1 MTLYQ
6 KLQTAQ
12 SEEDVKDAYIAALKL
27 KKVTKGLIDIQ
38 TEEIWFEAKHKPTD
52 VYTMF
57 TQLLYY
63 VCHAYHEGK
72 NMKSLFLP
80 PLLCVIDNEKAAL
93 MSTASIT
100 PVFGDK
106 KIAWG
111 KSASQVSRELI
122 AQVSPYINDH
132 FIVYRMAE
140 DEAAFLQAVRDSIK
154 NGGIVR
160 TQITPNNLK
169 PVFDRWVELIG
180 AELGDLPN
188 PADYALLFYADIM
201 HDGNKPVIDNGLDTC
216 LIPNYNG
223 KPAFSLRGR
232 ILELASEK
240 GYREFWNIYHRPP
253 AAEHRNYLLERRD
266 QLIPLDERQFKGAY
280 YTPLKVVEKAYELLS
295 ETLGRN
301 WQKNYIVWDM
311 CCGVGNLETKHG
323 NLRNVF
329 MSTLD
334 TADINVMQTGGQF
347 PGATRFQYDYLNDD
361 IAEDGTIDYTL
372 TGKMPPELRA
382 HIQAACTDK
391 KKKILVLINPP
402 YAEATSADTVSGKGK
417 NKAGVAK
424 TKVGEHMMAGYGKAS
439 NELFTQFLAR
449 IQKELPNAVVAMF
462 STLKYI
468 NAPNFEEFRQ
478 QWQPEFK
485 GGFVVHSKSFDGLKG
500 NFPIGFLIWDLSEK
514 QPAQQEYALPAYT
527 HRLENAGCKIFAAEK
542 KDRMLN
548 VWIDRPRANN
558 MLLTVPLKNALS
570 VYTSNIRVSTWSDN
584 AIGYLTVKG
593 NDLQNAGTATHIMS
607 SSYGNGNGIY
617 VTPDNLEKAAV
628 VFAVR
633 RVIKPTWLN
642 DRDQF
647 LQPHFGLE
655 GRKEGRKEGNY
666 TEIPQEFTL
675 DCLLY
680 MLFSG
685 SNLTAGTA
693 KDALE
698 WNGRKW
704 QLTNHFIPYDEAQ
717 VGFNGRFQSHFM
729 SDYLRDKTLSKEAQ
743 AVYDEGLKLWQ
754 AFYRADIERK
764 IRDEYLL
771 DKSGAGW
778 YQIRNALKKAAPQ
791 TDFAPFETAYAALA
805 AKLEP
810 LVYEYGF
817 LKE

>member
-1 MTLYQ
+1 MTLYR

-63 VCHAYHEGK
+63 VCHAHKGGE
-72 NMKSLFLP
+72 NVP

-93 MSTASIT
+93 ISTASIT
-100 PVFGDK
+100 PIFGDK
-106 KIAWG
+106 KIAWR

-122 AQVSPYINDH
+122 AQISPYINDH

-201 HDGNKPVIDNGLDTC
+201 HDGNKSVIDKGLDTR
-216 LIPNYNG
+216 LIPNLDG

-295 ETLGRN
+295 ETLGKN

-361 IAEDGTIDYTL
+361 IAADGTIDYSL

-382 HIQAACTDK
+382 HIQAARTDK

-402 YAEATSADTVSGKGK
+402 YAEATSAGRKGK
-417 NKAGVAK
+417 SKTGVSNQSKIAE
-424 TKVGEHMMAGYGKAS
+424 TSPDLGYATR
-439 NELFTQFLAR
+439 ELFIQFLLR
-449 IQKELPNAVVAMF
+449 IQRELPNAVIAMF

-468 NAPNFEEFRQ
+468 SAPNFEPFREI
-478 QWQPEFK
+478 WQPRFLN
-485 GGFVVHSKSFDGLKG
+485 GFVVHSKSFDGLKG
-500 NFPIGFLIWDLSEK
+500 DFPIGFLIWDLSK
-514 QPAQQEYALPAYT
+514 QGKETVFRLPAFDK
-527 HRLENAGCKIFAAEK
+527 NCKAFGEK
-542 KDRMLN
+542 VFYIETEQPSLN
-548 VWIDRPRANN
+548 EWIERAKPNDTDA
-558 MLLTVPLKNALS
+558 LPLKNALS
-570 VYTSNIRVSTWSDN
+570 PPEKTTGDIRGRKWADN
-584 AIGYLTVKG
+584 AIGGMICPG
-593 NDLQNAGTATHIMS
+593 NDLQHTGLTAILSSGYCSAG
-607 SSYGNGNGIY
+607 GFL
-617 VTPDNLEKAAV
+617 VTKDNFKKAAV

-647 LQPHFGLE
+647 LQPHFGQ
-655 GRKEGRKEGNY
+655 EGRKEGNY
-666 TEIPQEFTL
+666 TEIPQEFAL

-704 QLTNHFIPYDEAQ
+704 RLTNHFIPYDEAQ

-729 SDYLRDKTLSKEAQ
+729 SDYLHGKKLSKEAR

>member
-38 TEEIWFEAKHKPTD
+38 TEEIWFEAKHRPTD

-63 VCHAYHEGK
+63 VCHAHKGGE
-72 NMKSLFLP
+72 NVP

-100 PVFGDK
+100 PIFSDK

-132 FIVYRMAE
+132 FIVYRIAE

-154 NGGIVR
+154 NGSIVR

-180 AELGDLPN
+180 AELGDLQN

-201 HDGNKPVIDNGLDTC
+201 HDGNKLVIDNGLDTC

-223 KPAFSLRGR
+223 KPAFSLRGHV
-232 ILELASEK
+232 LKLASEK

-280 YTPLKVVEKAYELLS
+280 YTPLKVVEKAYELLN

-334 TADINVMQTGGQF
+334 TDDINVMQTGGQF
-347 PGATRFQYDYLNDD
+347 PAATRFQYDYLNDD
-361 IAEDGTIDYTL
+361 IAADGTIDYTL

-382 HIQAACTDK
+382 HIQAARTDK

-402 YAEATSADTVSGKGK
+402 YGEAGNTAGKQQK
-417 NKAGVAK
+417 NNISK
-424 TKVGEHMMAGYGKAS
+424 TKYSEYAMDEYGKS
-439 NELFTQFLAR
+439 KNELFIQFLVR
-449 IQKELPNAVVAMF
+449 IQQEMPNAVVAVI
-462 STLKYI
+462 SKLKYI
-468 NAPNFEEFRQ
+468 TSPNSDGFRK
-478 QWQPEFK
+478 QWQPAFK
-485 GGFVVHSKSFDGLKG
+485 NGFVVHSKAFDGLKS
-500 NFPIGFLIWDLSEK
+500 NFPIGFLIWDLSKKGKETVFK
-514 QPAQQEYALPAYT
+514 LPALDKKVNPCGYKT
-527 HRLENAGCKIFAAEK
+527 FAIEDK
-542 KDRMLN
+542 KSLLN
-548 VWIDRPRANN
+548 VWIKRPKANPR
-558 MLLTVPLKNALS
+558 TEIIPLNNALN
-570 VYTSNIRVSTWSDN
+570 VYPSKPRVAKWSDGAIAYLSCTSNDTQHLKYVFLLSSAYGHGDGFYVN
-584 AIGYLTVKG
+584 A
-593 NDLQNAGTATHIMS
+593 
-607 SSYGNGNGIY
+607 
-617 VTPDNLEKAAV
+617 DNLADAAV
-628 VFAVR
+628 LFAVR
-633 RVIKPTWLN
+633 RLIAHTWLN

-647 LQPHFGLE
+647 LQPSKKLPESF
-655 GRKEGRKEGNY
+655 Y
-666 TEIPQEFTL
+666 T

-729 SDYLRDKTLSKEAQ
+729 SDYLRDKKLSKEAQ

-754 AFYRADIERK
+754 AFYQADIERK

-791 TDFAPFETAYAALA
+791 TDFIPFETAYAALA

>member
-38 TEEIWFEAKHKPTD
+38 TEEIWFEAKLKPTD

-111 KSASQVSRELI
+111 KSASKVSRELI

-132 FIVYRMAE
+132 FIVYHMAE

-160 TQITPNNLK
+160 TPITPNNLK
-169 PVFDRWVELIG
+169 SVFDRWVELIG

-295 ETLGRN
+295 ETLGKN

-323 NLRNVF
+323 NLHNVF

-347 PGATRFQYDYLNDD
+347 PAATRFQYDYLNDD
-361 IAEDGTIDYTL
+361 IAADGTIDYTL
-372 TGKMPPELRA
+372 TGKMPHELRA
-382 HIQAACTDK
+382 HIQAARTDK

-402 YAEATSADTVSGKGK
+402 YGEAGNTAGKQQK
-417 NKAGVAK
+417 NNISK
-424 TKVGEHMMAGYGKAS
+424 TKYSEYAMDKYGKS
-439 NELFTQFLAR
+439 KNELFIQFLVR
-449 IQKELPNAVVAMF
+449 IQQEMPNAVVAVI
-462 STLKYI
+462 SKLKYI
-468 NAPNFEEFRQ
+468 TAPNSDGFRE
-478 QWQPEFK
+478 QWQPTFK
-485 GGFVVHSKSFDGLKG
+485 NGFVVHSKAFDGLKG
-500 NFPIGFLIWDLSEK
+500 NFPIGFLIWDLSKKHKETVFK
-514 QPAQQEYALPAYT
+514 LPALDKKVNPCGNKT
-527 HRLENAGCKIFAAEK
+527 FAIEDK
-542 KDRMLN
+542 KSLLN
-548 VWIDRPRANN
+548 VWIKRPKANPE
-558 MLLTVPLKNALS
+558 TEIIPLNNALN
-570 VYTSNIRVSTWSDN
+570 VYPSKPRVAKWSDGAIAYLSCTSNDTQHLKYVF
-584 AIGYLTVKG
+584 L
-593 NDLQNAGTATHIMS
+593 LS
-607 SSYGNGNGIY
+607 SAYGHGDGFY
-617 VTPDNLEKAAV
+617 VNEDNLAEAAV
-628 VFAVR
+628 LFAVR
-633 RVIKPTWLN
+633 RLIAHTWLN

-647 LQPHFGLE
+647 LQPSKKLPESF
-655 GRKEGRKEGNY
+655 Y
-666 TEIPQEFTL
+666 T

-680 MLFSG
+680 MLFSS

-729 SDYLRDKTLSKEAQ
+729 SDYLHGKKLSKEAR

-754 AFYRADIERK
+754 ALYRADIERK

-778 YQIRNALKKAAPQ
+778 YQIRNALKKAVPQ

>member
-1 MTLYQ
+1 MTLYR

-63 VCHAYHEGK
+63 VCHAHKGGE
-72 NMKSLFLP
+72 NVP

-93 MSTASIT
+93 ISTASIT
-100 PVFGDK
+100 PIFGDK
-106 KIAWG
+106 KIAWR

-122 AQVSPYINDH
+122 AQISPYINDH

-201 HDGNKPVIDNGLDTC
+201 HDGNKSVIDKGLDTR
-216 LIPNYNG
+216 LIPNLDG

-295 ETLGRN
+295 ETLGKN

-361 IAEDGTIDYTL
+361 IAADGTIDYSL

-382 HIQAACTDK
+382 HIQAARTDK

-402 YAEATSADTVSGKGK
+402 YAEATSAGRKGK
-417 NKAGVAK
+417 SKTGVSNQSKIAE
-424 TKVGEHMMAGYGKAS
+424 TSPDLGYATR
-439 NELFTQFLAR
+439 ELFIQFLLR
-449 IQKELPNAVVAMF
+449 IQRELPNAVIAMF

-468 NAPNFEEFRQ
+468 SAPNFEPFREI
-478 QWQPEFK
+478 WQPRFLN
-485 GGFVVHSKSFDGLKG
+485 GFVVHSKSFDGLKG
-500 NFPIGFLIWDLSEK
+500 DFPIGFLIWDLSK
-514 QPAQQEYALPAYT
+514 QGKETVFRLPAFDK
-527 HRLENAGCKIFAAEK
+527 NCKAFGEK
-542 KDRMLN
+542 VFYIETEQPSLN
-548 VWIDRPRANN
+548 EWIERAKPNDTDA
-558 MLLTVPLKNALS
+558 LPLKNALS
-570 VYTSNIRVSTWSDN
+570 PPEKTTGDIRGRKWADN
-584 AIGYLTVKG
+584 AIGGMICPG
-593 NDLQNAGTATHIMS
+593 NDLQHTGLTAILSSGYCSAG
-607 SSYGNGNGIY
+607 GFL
-617 VTPDNLEKAAV
+617 VTKDNFKKAAV

-647 LQPHFGLE
+647 LQPHFGQE
-655 GRKEGRKEGNY
+655 GRKEGRKLYRNSTGIRSRLPAVHALFRQQPHRRHGQRRAGMERQEMAAHQPLYPLRRSTGGFQRQ
-666 TEIPQEFTL
+666 IPI
-675 DCLLY
+675 
-680 MLFSG
+680 
-685 SNLTAGTA
+685 
-693 KDALE
+693 ALHE
-698 WNGRKW
+698 RLPAR
-704 QLTNHFIPYDEAQ
+704 Q
-717 VGFNGRFQSHFM
+717 
-729 SDYLRDKTLSKEAQ
+729 KTLQRSPSR
-743 AVYDEGLKLWQ
+743 V
-754 AFYRADIERK
+754 
-764 IRDEYLL
+764 
-771 DKSGAGW
+771 
-778 YQIRNALKKAAPQ
+778 
-791 TDFAPFETAYAALA
+791 
-805 AKLEP
+805 
-810 LVYEYGF
+810 
-817 LKE
+817 

>member
-1 MTLYQ
+1 MTLHQ

-12 SEEDVKDAYIAALKL
+12 SEEDVKDAYISALKL

-63 VCHAYHEGK
+63 VCHAHKGGE
-72 NMKSLFLP
+72 NVP

-100 PVFGDK
+100 PIFSDK

-132 FIVYRMAE
+132 FIVYRIAE

-201 HDGNKPVIDNGLDTC
+201 HDGNKSVISKDLDTR
-216 LIPNYNG
+216 LIPNLDG

-280 YTPLKVVEKAYELLS
+280 YTPIKVVEKAYGLLS

-347 PGATRFQYDYLNDD
+347 PAATRFQYDYLNDD
-361 IAEDGTIDYTL
+361 IAADGTIDYTL

-382 HIQAACTDK
+382 HIQAARADK

-402 YAEATSADTVSGKGK
+402 YAEATSAGRKGK
-417 NKAGVAK
+417 SKTGVSNQS
-424 TKVGEHMMAGYGKAS
+424 KVAETSPDLGYATR
-439 NELFTQFLAR
+439 ELFIQFLLR
-449 IQKELPNAVVAMF
+449 IQRELPNAVIAMF

-468 NAPNFEEFRQ
+468 SAPNFEPFREI
-478 QWQPEFK
+478 WQPKFLN
-485 GGFVVHSKSFDGLKG
+485 GFVVHSKSFDGLKG
-500 NFPIGFLIWDLSEK
+500 DFPIGFLIWDLSK
-514 QPAQQEYALPAYT
+514 QGKETVFRLPAFDK
-527 HRLENAGCKIFAAEK
+527 NCKAFGEK
-542 KDRMLN
+542 DFYIETEQPSLN
-548 VWIDRPRANN
+548 EWIERAKPNDTDA
-558 MLLTVPLKNALS
+558 LPLKNALS
-570 VYTSNIRVSTWSDN
+570 PPEKTTGDIRGRKWAND
-584 AIGYLTVKG
+584 AIGGMICPG
-593 NDLQNAGTATHIMS
+593 NDLQHTGLTAILSSGYCSAG
-607 SSYGNGNGIY
+607 GFL
-617 VTPDNLEKAAV
+617 VTKDNFKKAAV

-647 LQPHFGLE
+647 LQPHFGQE
-655 GRKEGRKEGNY
+655 GRKEGRKEI
-666 TEIPQEFTL
+666 IPKFRRNSPLIACCT
-675 DCLLY
+675 CS
-680 MLFSG
+680 FPAATSPRARPKTRW
-685 SNLTAGTA
+685 NGTA
-693 KDALE
+693 E
-698 WNGRKW
+698 NGGSPTTSSPTTKHRW
-704 QLTNHFIPYDEAQ
+704 VST
-717 VGFNGRFQSHFM
+717 
-729 SDYLRDKTLSKEAQ
+729 
-743 AVYDEGLKLWQ
+743 
-754 AFYRADIERK
+754 ADSNRI
-764 IRDEYLL
+764 
-771 DKSGAGW
+771 S
-778 YQIRNALKKAAPQ
+778 
-791 TDFAPFETAYAALA
+791 
-805 AKLEP
+805 
-810 LVYEYGF
+810 
-817 LKE
+817 

>member
-38 TEEIWFEAKHKPTD
+38 TEEIWFEAKLKPTD

-111 KSASQVSRELI
+111 KSASKVSRELI

-132 FIVYRMAE
+132 FIVYHMAE

-160 TQITPNNLK
+160 TPITPNNLK
-169 PVFDRWVELIG
+169 SVFDRWVELIG

-295 ETLGRN
+295 ETLGKN

-347 PGATRFQYDYLNDD
+347 PAATRFQYDYLNDD
-361 IAEDGTIDYTL
+361 IAADGTIDYTL
-372 TGKMPPELRA
+372 TGKMPHELRA
-382 HIQAACTDK
+382 HIQAARTDK

-402 YAEATSADTVSGKGK
+402 YGEAGNTAGKQQK
-417 NKAGVAK
+417 NNISK
-424 TKVGEHMMAGYGKAS
+424 TKYSEYAMDKYGKS
-439 NELFTQFLAR
+439 KNELFIQFLVR
-449 IQKELPNAVVAMF
+449 IQQEMPNAVVAVI
-462 STLKYI
+462 SKLKYI
-468 NAPNFEEFRQ
+468 TAPNSDGFRE
-478 QWQPEFK
+478 QWQPTFK
-485 GGFVVHSKSFDGLKG
+485 NGFVVHSKAFDGLKG
-500 NFPIGFLIWDLSEK
+500 NFPIGFLIWDLSKKHKETVFK
-514 QPAQQEYALPAYT
+514 LPALDKKVNPCGNKT
-527 HRLENAGCKIFAAEK
+527 FAIEDK
-542 KDRMLN
+542 KSLLN
-548 VWIDRPRANN
+548 VWIKRPKANPE
-558 MLLTVPLKNALS
+558 TEIIPLNNALN
-570 VYTSNIRVSTWSDN
+570 VYPSKPRVAKWSDGAIAYLSCTSNDTQHLKYVF
-584 AIGYLTVKG
+584 L
-593 NDLQNAGTATHIMS
+593 LS
-607 SSYGNGNGIY
+607 SAYGHGDGFY
-617 VTPDNLEKAAV
+617 VNEDNLAEAAV
-628 VFAVR
+628 LFAVR
-633 RVIKPTWLN
+633 RLIAHTWLN

-647 LQPHFGLE
+647 LQPSKKLPESF
-655 GRKEGRKEGNY
+655 Y
-666 TEIPQEFTL
+666 T

-680 MLFSG
+680 MLFSS

-729 SDYLRDKTLSKEAQ
+729 SDYLHGKKLSKEAR

-754 AFYRADIERK
+754 ALYRADIERK

-778 YQIRNALKKAAPQ
+778 YQIRNALKKAVPQ

>member
-27 KKVTKGLIDIQ
+27 KKVTKGMIDIQ

-63 VCHAYHEGK
+63 VCHAHKGGE
-72 NMKSLFLP
+72 NVP

-93 MSTASIT
+93 ISTASIT
-100 PVFGDK
+100 PIFGDK
-106 KIAWG
+106 KIAWR

-122 AQVSPYINDH
+122 AQISPYINDH
-132 FIVYRMAE
+132 FIVYRIAE

-201 HDGNKPVIDNGLDTC
+201 HDGNKSVIDKGLDTR
-216 LIPNYNG
+216 LIPNLDG

-295 ETLGRN
+295 ETLGKN

-323 NLRNVF
+323 NLHNVF

-361 IAEDGTIDYTL
+361 IAADGTIDYSL

-382 HIQAACTDK
+382 HIQAARTDK

-402 YAEATSADTVSGKGK
+402 YAEATSAGRKGK
-417 NKAGVAK
+417 SKTGVSNQSKIAE
-424 TKVGEHMMAGYGKAS
+424 TSPDLGYATR
-439 NELFTQFLAR
+439 ELFIQFLLR
-449 IQKELPNAVVAMF
+449 IQRELPNAVIAMF
-462 STLKYI
+462 SKLKYI
-468 NAPNFEEFRQ
+468 SAPNFEPFREI
-478 QWQPEFK
+478 WQPRFLN
-485 GGFVVHSKSFDGLKG
+485 GFVVHSKSFDGLKG
-500 NFPIGFLIWDLSEK
+500 DFPIGFLIWDLSK
-514 QPAQQEYALPAYT
+514 QGKETVFRLPAFDK
-527 HRLENAGCKIFAAEK
+527 NCKAFGEK
-542 KDRMLN
+542 DFYIETEQPSLN
-548 VWIDRPRANN
+548 EWIERAKPNDTDA
-558 MLLTVPLKNALS
+558 LPLKNALS
-570 VYTSNIRVSTWSDN
+570 PPNSNHWCTN
-584 AIGYLTVKG
+584 
-593 NDLQNAGTATHIMS
+593 TA
-607 SSYGNGNGIY
+607 
-617 VTPDNLEKAAV
+617 
-628 VFAVR
+628 F
-633 RVIKPTWLN
+633 
-642 DRDQF
+642 
-647 LQPHFGLE
+647 
-655 GRKEGRKEGNY
+655 
-666 TEIPQEFTL
+666 
-675 DCLLY
+675 
-680 MLFSG
+680 
-685 SNLTAGTA
+685 
-693 KDALE
+693 
-698 WNGRKW
+698 
-704 QLTNHFIPYDEAQ
+704 
-717 VGFNGRFQSHFM
+717 
-729 SDYLRDKTLSKEAQ
+729 
-743 AVYDEGLKLWQ
+743 
-754 AFYRADIERK
+754 
-764 IRDEYLL
+764 
-771 DKSGAGW
+771 
-778 YQIRNALKKAAPQ
+778 
-791 TDFAPFETAYAALA
+791 
-805 AKLEP
+805 
-810 LVYEYGF
+810 
-817 LKE
+817 

>member
-38 TEEIWFEAKHKPTD
+38 TEEIWFEAKLKPTD

-132 FIVYRMAE
+132 FIVYHMAE

-160 TQITPNNLK
+160 TPITPNNLK
-169 PVFDRWVELIG
+169 SVFDRWVELIG

-295 ETLGRN
+295 ETLGKN

-347 PGATRFQYDYLNDD
+347 PAATRFQYDYLNDD
-361 IAEDGTIDYTL
+361 IAADGTIDYTL
-372 TGKMPPELRA
+372 TGKMPHELRA
-382 HIQAACTDK
+382 HIQAARTDK

-402 YAEATSADTVSGKGK
+402 YGEAGNTAGKQQK
-417 NKAGVAK
+417 NNISK
-424 TKVGEHMMAGYGKAS
+424 TKYSEYAMDKYGKS
-439 NELFTQFLAR
+439 KNELFIQFLVR
-449 IQKELPNAVVAMF
+449 IQQEMPNAVVAVI
-462 STLKYI
+462 SKLKYI
-468 NAPNFEEFRQ
+468 TAPNSDGFRE
-478 QWQPEFK
+478 QWQPTFK
-485 GGFVVHSKSFDGLKG
+485 NGFVVHSKAFDGLKG
-500 NFPIGFLIWDLSEK
+500 NFPIGFLIWDLSKKHKETVFK
-514 QPAQQEYALPAYT
+514 LPALDKKVNPCGNKT
-527 HRLENAGCKIFAAEK
+527 FAIEDK
-542 KDRMLN
+542 KSLLN
-548 VWIDRPRANN
+548 VWIKRPKANPE
-558 MLLTVPLKNALS
+558 TEIIPLNNALN
-570 VYTSNIRVSTWSDN
+570 VYPSKPRVAKWSDGAIAYLSCTSNDTQHLKYVF
-584 AIGYLTVKG
+584 L
-593 NDLQNAGTATHIMS
+593 LS
-607 SSYGNGNGIY
+607 SAYGHGDGFY
-617 VTPDNLEKAAV
+617 VNEDNLAEAAV
-628 VFAVR
+628 LFAVR
-633 RVIKPTWLN
+633 RLIAHTWLN

-647 LQPHFGLE
+647 LQPSKKLPESF
-655 GRKEGRKEGNY
+655 Y
-666 TEIPQEFTL
+666 T

-680 MLFSG
+680 MLFSS

-729 SDYLRDKTLSKEAQ
+729 SDYLHGKKLSKEAR

-754 AFYRADIERK
+754 ALYRADIERK

-778 YQIRNALKKAAPQ
+778 YQIRNALKKAVPQ

>member
-1 MTLYQ
+1 MNLYQ

-12 SEEDVKDAYIAALKL
+12 SEEDVKDAYISALKL

-100 PVFGDK
+100 PIFSDK

-132 FIVYRMAE
+132 FIVYRIAE

-188 PADYALLFYADIM
+188 PADYALLFYADIV
-201 HDGNKPVIDNGLDTC
+201 HDGKKSVISKDLDTR
-216 LIPNYNG
+216 LIPNLDG
-223 KPAFSLRGR
+223 KPAFSLRGK

-266 QLIPLDERQFKGAY
+266 QLIPLDERQFEGAY
-280 YTPLKVVEKAYELLS
+280 YTALKVVEKAYELLS

-334 TADINVMQTGGQF
+334 TDDINVMQTGGQF
-347 PGATRFQYDYLNDD
+347 PAATRFQYDYLNDD
-361 IAEDGTIDYTL
+361 IAADGTIDYSL

-402 YAEATSADTVSGKGK
+402 YGEAASADTVSGSSK
-417 NKAGVAK
+417 NKTGISQSKIAE
-424 TKVGEHMMAGYGKAS
+424 TSPDLGYATR
-439 NELFTQFLAR
+439 ELFIQFLLR
-449 IQKELPNAVVAMF
+449 IQRELPNAVIAMF
-462 STLKYI
+462 SKLKYI
-468 NAPNFEEFRQ
+468 SAPNFEPFREI
-478 QWQPEFK
+478 WQPKFLN
-485 GGFVVHSKSFDGLKG
+485 GFVVHSKSFDGLKG
-500 NFPIGFLIWDLSEK
+500 DFPIGFLIWDLSK
-514 QPAQQEYALPAYT
+514 QGKETVFRLPAFDK
-527 HRLENAGCKIFAAEK
+527 NCKAFGEK
-542 KDRMLN
+542 DFYIETEQPSLN
-548 VWIDRPRANN
+548 EWIERAKPNDTDA
-558 MLLTVPLKNALS
+558 LPLKNALS
-570 VYTSNIRVSTWSDN
+570 PPEKTTGDIRGRKWANN
-584 AIGYLTVKG
+584 AIGGMMCKG
-593 NDLQNAGTATHIMS
+593 NDFQNSGKSTALFSSGYCSAG
-607 SSYGNGNGIY
+607 GFL
-617 VTPDNLEKAAV
+617 VTKDNFKKAAV

-647 LQPHFGLE
+647 LQPSERLPENF
-655 GRKEGRKEGNY
+655 Y
-666 TEIPQEFTL
+666 T

-729 SDYLRDKTLSKEAQ
+729 SDYLREKKLSKEAQ

-754 AFYRADIERK
+754 AFYQADIERK

>member
-27 KKVTKGLIDIQ
+27 KKVTKGMIDIQ

-63 VCHAYHEGK
+63 VCHAHKGGE
-72 NMKSLFLP
+72 SVP

-106 KIAWG
+106 KIAWR
-111 KSASQVSRELI
+111 KSASKVSRELI

-188 PADYALLFYADIM
+188 PSNYALLFYADIM
-201 HDGNKPVIDNGLDTC
+201 HDGNKSVISKGLDTR
-216 LIPNYNG
+216 LIPNLDG

-232 ILELASEK
+232 LLELASEK

-295 ETLGRN
+295 ETLGKN

-334 TADINVMQTGGQF
+334 TDDINVMQTGGQF

-361 IAEDGTIDYTL
+361 IASDGTIDYTL
-372 TGKMPPELRA
+372 TDKMPHELRA
-382 HIQAACTDK
+382 HIQAAHTDK

-402 YAEATSADTVSGKGK
+402 YAEATSSFSATGGK
-417 NKAGVAK
+417 NKKGVAK
-424 TKVGEHMMAGYGKAS
+424 TKVADHCMHQYGKAS

-449 IQKELPNAVVAMF
+449 IAQELPNAVVAVF
-462 STLKYI
+462 SKLKYI
-468 NAPNFEEFRQ
+468 TAPTLQEFRNN
-478 QWQPEFK
+478 WHAEYK
-485 GGFVVHSKSFDGLKG
+485 NGFIVHSKNFDGLNG
-500 NFPIGFLIWDLSEK
+500 NFPIGFLI
-514 QPAQQEYALPAYT
+514 
-527 HRLENAGCKIFAAEK
+527 
-542 KDRMLN
+542 
-548 VWIDRPRANN
+548 
-558 MLLTVPLKNALS
+558 
-570 VYTSNIRVSTWSDN
+570 
-584 AIGYLTVKG
+584 
-593 NDLQNAGTATHIMS
+593 
-607 SSYGNGNGIY
+607 
-617 VTPDNLEKAAV
+617 
-628 VFAVR
+628 
-633 RVIKPTWLN
+633 
-642 DRDQF
+642 
-647 LQPHFGLE
+647 
-655 GRKEGRKEGNY
+655 
-666 TEIPQEFTL
+666 
-675 DCLLY
+675 
-680 MLFSG
+680 
-685 SNLTAGTA
+685 
-693 KDALE
+693 
-698 WNGRKW
+698 
-704 QLTNHFIPYDEAQ
+704 
-717 VGFNGRFQSHFM
+717 
-729 SDYLRDKTLSKEAQ
+729 
-743 AVYDEGLKLWQ
+743 
-754 AFYRADIERK
+754 
-764 IRDEYLL
+764 
-771 DKSGAGW
+771 
-778 YQIRNALKKAAPQ
+778 
-791 TDFAPFETAYAALA
+791 
-805 AKLEP
+805 
-810 LVYEYGF
+810 
-817 LKE
+817 

>member
-1 MTLYQ
+1 MTRYQ

-27 KKVTKGLIDIQ
+27 KKVTKGMIDIQ

-63 VCHAYHEGK
+63 VCHAHKGGE
-72 NMKSLFLP
+72 NVP

-100 PVFGDK
+100 PIFGDK
-106 KIAWG
+106 KIAWR
-111 KSASQVSRELI
+111 KSASKVSRELI

-132 FIVYRMAE
+132 FIVYRMVE

-201 HDGNKPVIDNGLDTC
+201 HDGNKSVISKGLDTR
-216 LIPNYNG
+216 LIPNLDG

-240 GYREFWNIYHRPP
+240 GYREFWNVYHRPP

-334 TADINVMQTGGQF
+334 TDDINVMQTGGQF

-361 IAEDGTIDYTL
+361 IAADGTIDYSL
-372 TGKMPPELRA
+372 TGKMPHELRA
-382 HIQAACTDK
+382 HIQAARTDK

-402 YAEATSADTVSGKGK
+402 YGEAGNTAGKQQK
-417 NKAGVAK
+417 NNISK
-424 TKVGEHMMAGYGKAS
+424 TKYSEYAMDKYGKS
-439 NELFTQFLAR
+439 KNELFIQFLVR
-449 IQKELPNAVVAMF
+449 IQQEMPNAVVAVI
-462 STLKYI
+462 SKLKYI
-468 NAPNFEEFRQ
+468 TAPNSDGFRE
-478 QWQPEFK
+478 QWQPTFK
-485 GGFVVHSKSFDGLKG
+485 NGFVVHSKAFDGLKG
-500 NFPIGFLIWDLSEK
+500 NFPIGFLIWDLSKKHKETVFK
-514 QPAQQEYALPAYT
+514 LPALDKKVNPCGNKT
-527 HRLENAGCKIFAAEK
+527 FAIEDK
-542 KDRMLN
+542 KSLLN
-548 VWIDRPRANN
+548 VWIKRPKANPE
-558 MLLTVPLKNALS
+558 TEIIPLNNALN
-570 VYTSNIRVSTWSDN
+570 VYPSKPRVAKWSDGAIAYLSCTSNDTQHLKYVF
-584 AIGYLTVKG
+584 L
-593 NDLQNAGTATHIMS
+593 LS
-607 SSYGNGNGIY
+607 SAYGHGDGFY
-617 VTPDNLEKAAV
+617 VNEDNLAEAAV
-628 VFAVR
+628 LFAVR
-633 RVIKPTWLN
+633 RLIAHTWLN

-647 LQPHFGLE
+647 LQPSKKLPESF
-655 GRKEGRKEGNY
+655 Y
-666 TEIPQEFTL
+666 T

-680 MLFSG
+680 MLFSS

-729 SDYLRDKTLSKEAQ
+729 SDYLHGKKLSKEAR

-754 AFYRADIERK
+754 ALYRADIERK

-778 YQIRNALKKAAPQ
+778 YQIRNALKKAVPQ